1 MIRQIGFVLLF
12 CGAAAW
18 GAVSGTVRNGTTG
31 QPQPGAEVTLYKFGQ
46 GGMEPV
52 DHVKTDAQGNFT
64 FNQDAG
70 GQGPSIVRVE
80 RDGVTYNH
88 LMPPGTPTTGFT
100 MTVYDASKQPGE
112 AKVSKHMLL
121 FQPGA
126 GQMVVNETFIVENK
140 GKTTWFNPGAG
151 TVEFFLPKGANGNV
165 DVKGTSP
172 DGGGMAV
179 PVPTGKAGRP
189 DIYSTKFEVKPGE
202 TRFDLDYT
210 VPYTE
215 GQPYQGKIPTKDD
228 NTYLIAPNGVTLTG
242 DHLTDLGTEPRTQA
256 HIYGL
261 QGDSYKI
268 QLTGTEAAAPA
279 SDTSDQADNSGPGI
293 EQIMPRI
300 YGKAKLIL
308 GLALGILALGFALLY
323 RANPAG
329 ALPKESN
336 ERGRH

>member
-12 CGAAAW
+12 CGAVAW
-18 GAVSGTVRNGTTG
+18 GAVSGTIRNGTTG

-52 DHVKTDAQGNFT
+52 DHVKTDAQGSFV

-100 MTVYDASKQPGE
+100 VTVYDASKQPGE

-121 FQPGA
+121 FQPGP

-140 GKTTWFNPGAG
+140 GKTTWFNPGSG
-151 TVEFFLPKGANGNV
+151 TVEFFLPKGAGGNV

-179 PVPTGKAGRP
+179 PVPTDKAGRP
-189 DIYSTKFEVKPGE
+189 DVYSTKFEVKPGE
-202 TRFDLDYT
+202 TRFDLSYS

-215 GQPYQGKIPTKDD
+215 GQPYAGRIPSKDD

-242 DHLTDLGTEPRTQA
+242 RPSDGPGHRAAHPGSHLRPAGRQLQDPAHRHGSSSAGGRYERPGGEQRPGHRADHAPHLRQG
-256 HIYGL
+256 
-261 QGDSYKI
+261 QGDS
-268 QLTGTEAAAPA
+268 GA
-279 SDTSDQADNSGPGI
+279 GPGNPGTGI
-293 EQIMPRI
+293 RPAIPREP
-300 YGKAKLIL
+300 
-308 GLALGILALGFALLY
+308 
-323 RANPAG
+323 R
-329 ALPKESN
+329 
-336 ERGRH
+336 RGSPEGVE

>member
-1 MIRQIGFVLLF
+1 MIRQIGFVSLF
-12 CGAAAW
+12 AAVVASA
-18 GAVSGTVRNGTTG
+18 AVTGTVRNGTTG

-52 DHVKTDAQGNFT
+52 ANVKTDAQGNFS

-100 MTVYDASKQPGE
+100 VTVYDASKEPGA

-121 FQPGA
+121 FQPGN
-126 GQMVVNETFIVENK
+126 GQMVVNETFIVENS
-140 GKTTWFNPGAG
+140 GKTTWFNPAAG
-151 TVEFFLPKGANGNV
+151 TVQFYLPKGANGNV

-172 DGGGMAV
+172 DGSGMAV
-179 PVPTGKAGRP
+179 PVPTDKAGRP
-189 DIYSTKFEVKPGE
+189 DVYATKFEIKPGE
-202 TRFDLDYT
+202 TRFDLNYT

-215 GQPYQGKIPTKDD
+215 GQPYEGKIPGKDD
-228 NTYLIAPNGVTLTG
+228 NTYLISPNGVTLTG
-242 DHLTDLGTEPRTQA
+242 DHLKDLGTEPRTQA

-261 QGDSYKI
+261 LADSYKV

-279 SDTSDQADNSGPGI
+279 
-293 EQIMPRI
+293 
-300 YGKAKLIL
+300 
-308 GLALGILALGFALLY
+308 
-323 RANPAG
+323 AG
-329 ALPKESN
+329 
-336 ERGRH
+336 